1 MKLLEERIRR
11 DGEIKSGD
19 ILKVDRFLNHQM
31 DPALFYA
38 MAEEWKRLFDGCTI
52 NKILTIEASGIG
64 IACVAGLVFGVP
76 VVFAKKSKSRNV
88 SDDVYTAE
96 VPSFT
101 HGGVNTVQ
109 VSREYLHAE
118 DRILIID
125 KGHTIAEGTVDEL
138 KGMIK
143 KSEIITIEVAGLDDK
158 TLNMVREVKNVYSVS
173 YENNTLKIEAGS
185 GKHNVI
191 DIVNMLQDKGYKMKK
206 IFSEQPTLNDVFL
219 ELTGKQL
226 RDE

>member
-38 MAEEWKRLFDGCTI
+38 MAEEWKRLFDGCEI

-64 IACVAGLVFGVP
+64 IACVAGLLFGVP

-88 SDDVYTAE
+88 SDDVYKAQ
-96 VPSFT
+96 VVSFT
-101 HGGVNTVQ
+101 HGNTNTVQ

-125 KGHTIAEGTVDEL
+125 DFLASGAALEGL
-138 KGMIK
+138 
-143 KSEIITIEVAGLDDK
+143 
-158 TLNMVREVKNVYSVS
+158 
-173 YENNTLKIEAGS
+173 
-185 GKHNVI
+185 I
-191 DIVNMLQDKGYKMKK
+191 DIVRQAGATVVGVGIAIEKA
-206 IFSEQPTLNDVFL
+206 FQPGGERIRSAGVRVESLARIATM
-219 ELTGKQL
+219 EPLTFV
-226 RDE
+226 D

>member
-64 IACVAGLVFGVP
+64 IACVAGLVLGVP

-125 KGHTIAEGTVDEL
+125 DFLASGAALDGLISIVGQAGATVVGAGIAIEKAFQPGGRRIREKG
-138 KGMIK
+138 
-143 KSEIITIEVAGLDDK
+143 
-158 TLNMVREVKNVYSVS
+158 VRVESLARLAS
-173 YENNTLKIEAGS
+173 ME
-185 GKHNVI
+185 
-191 DIVNMLQDKGYKMKK
+191 
-206 IFSEQPTLNDVFL
+206 PL
-219 ELTGKQL
+219 EFI
-226 RDE
+226 